1 MSRRPFVWVE
11 VGVVGVH
18 QLLIVLAKE
27 MAQRVGTGLFLCSLE
42 GGENL
47 VNASRWA
54 EGVLEDQ
61 LTLHVGLTKVKRPL
75 SLDENVIRED
85 DGFPIFFIKP
95 RKPIQ

>member
-1 MSRRPFVWVE
+1 M
-11 VGVVGVH
+11 VGIH
-18 QLLIVLAKE
+18 KLLIVLAKE
-27 MAQRVGTGLFLCSLE
+27 MAQRIGTGLFLCSLE

-61 LTLHVGLTKVKRPL
+61 LTLHVGLTEVKRPL
-75 SLDENVIRED
+75 SLDDNEIREK
-85 DGFPIFFIKP
+85 DGFPLFSIKP